1 MFVLKRK
8 HCLFLLEI
16 NIYHCIFSDILE
28 INANNHIYTSKNI
41 LSIITFSGSE
51 QGQNMGQEPVR
62 KIILQ
67 EALMLTVTT
76 A

>member
-1 MFVLKRK
+1 MP
-8 HCLFLLEI
+8 EM
-16 NIYHCIFSDILE
+16 
-28 INANNHIYTSKNI
+28 NANNHIYTQARMICQSQLI
-41 LSIITFSGSE
+41 TTFSGSE
-51 QGQNMGQEPVR
+51 QGQNMRQEPIR

>member
-1 MFVLKRK
+1 MFVLKRN

-16 NIYHCIFSDILE
+16 NIYHCIFSGIPE
-28 INANNHIYTSKNI
+28 MNANNHAYTSKND
-41 LSIITFSGSE
+41 LSITTFSGSE
-51 QGQNMGQEPVR
+51 QGQNMGQEPIR

>member
-1 MFVLKRK
+1 M
-8 HCLFLLEI
+8 
-16 NIYHCIFSDILE
+16 
-28 INANNHIYTSKNI
+28 NANNHTYTSKND
-41 LSIITFSGSE
+41 LSITTFSGSE
-51 QGQNMGQEPVR
+51 QGQNMGQEPIR